1 MKLKFFLWKNYLSVF
16 KQWEKK
22 KKIDKSTIVAPLPRD
37 PDKRKKKEKPT
48 TGRVRNKTESQ
59 WENYLPVFKQRKKKR
74 KEKDKLTIVASHPT
88 WPWQKEEKRETHTC
102 LVAKFSHPTWP
113 WQKKE
118 KRETHTWKRNTHL
131 FGRQVQNLSVLNLS
145 NTLQKLKFHIIKFCV
160 TFFMEIDFLKLEFHV
175 KLEFLKLKFQ
185 KSGTLLDISQT
196 LVKH

>member
-145 NTLQKLKFHIIKFCV
+145 NTLQKLKFHTIKFCV

-175 KLEFLKLKFQ
+175 KLEFLKLNFQ